1 MRYVPEEPI
10 ALVRQLEQ
18 TLPQPLELAAE
29 ALEVVGARH
38 RDRIGEGAL
47 AELADGWVE
56 LAQRPADAEGEDE
69 DGDERQ
75 RQEGR
80 RLPREASA
88 CVARLRFQLRH
99 PAVDLGIPL
108 LGEALDDDPRL
119 GETARKIGARRGAAA

>member
-1 MRYVPEEPI
+1 
-10 ALVRQLEQ
+10 VRQLEQ

-47 AELADGWVE
+47 AELADGSVE

-69 DGDERQ
+69 DGDERE

-80 RLPREASA
+80 RLPQEAIA
-88 CVARLRFQLRH
+88 CVERLRFECRH
-99 PAVDLGIPL
+99 LAVDLGIALLATRSTSADSWAKRLERSEAAAAPL
-108 LGEALDDDPRL
+108 LGGVLM
-119 GETARKIGARRGAAA
+119 T